1 MTHTRVAAR
10 HQNIIK
16 EDTVL
21 SVISAVAYSH
31 CSQVYKKH
39 ATEKTRTNSREEK
52 RSKERGERGREEQ
65 EEINTE
71 TVDHEKQDARKQ
83 VGRGMK
89 ASHRVQSIIPVVL
102 MLKLN
107 II

>member
-52 RSKERGERGREEQ
+52 KEQGEGRERGREEQ

-71 TVDHEKQDARKQ
+71 TVDHENRTPGSRWAE
-83 VGRGMK
+83 G
-89 ASHRVQSIIPVVL
+89 
-102 MLKLN
+102 
-107 II
+107 

>member
-71 TVDHEKQDARKQ
+71 TVDHENRTPGSRWAE
-83 VGRGMK
+83 G
-89 ASHRVQSIIPVVL
+89 
-102 MLKLN
+102 
-107 II
+107 